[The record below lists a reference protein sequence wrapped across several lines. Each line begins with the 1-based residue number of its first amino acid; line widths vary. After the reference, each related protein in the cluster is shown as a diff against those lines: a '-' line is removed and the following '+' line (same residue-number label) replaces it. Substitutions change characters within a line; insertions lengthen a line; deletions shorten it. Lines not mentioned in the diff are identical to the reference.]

1 MPEPPEVPEV
11 QGEAPELSHW
21 QQHRFLIMVFGA
33 IGASLVL
40 VVIAMALYINS
51 TAIELDL
58 SRPAYQ
64 SVRDQA
70 GKDVPATNFPSTGPV
85 DASALKSFSDIFAKQ
100 YDRAVGTDSFD
111 KEALSDQ
118 ALELP
123 VIQN

>member
-1 MPEPPEVPEV
+1 MPEQPEVPEV
-11 QGEAPELSHW
+11 QGEASELSHW

-70 GKDVPATNFPSTGPV
+70 GKDTSATNFPSTGPV
-85 DASALKSFSDIFAKQ
+85 DTNALKSFRDIFTKQ